1 MTEKNTVLITGASGG
16 VGRATVLLFEEKG
29 WNVVGVDRS
38 DKVEEFPKDGLFIKA
53 DISNPDDIKRVY
65 DETNRFSKQLN
76 AVVNNAAYADIQTDT
91 GNNRGGMGCCHDI
104 QSTLSFS
111 GFQAGASHAGQGRRR
126 SNRECFIGTRHS
138 HLEGYCSLCSQQ
150 RWIISTHA
158 GHGD

>member
-65 DETNRFSKQLN
+65 DETNRFQ
-76 AVVNNAAYADIQTDT
+76 QT
-91 GNNRGGMGCCHDI
+91 I
-104 QSTLSFS
+104 
-111 GFQAGASHAGQGRRR
+111 
-126 SNRECFIGTRHS
+126 
-138 HLEGYCSLCSQQ
+138 
-150 RWIISTHA
+150 
-158 GHGD
+158 